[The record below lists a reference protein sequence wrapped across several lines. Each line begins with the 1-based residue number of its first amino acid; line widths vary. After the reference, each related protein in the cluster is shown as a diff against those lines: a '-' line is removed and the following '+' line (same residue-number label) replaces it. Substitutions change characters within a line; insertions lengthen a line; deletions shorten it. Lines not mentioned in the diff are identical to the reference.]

1 MLDDTAM
8 NSSQTD
14 TTSQQTPLDAQEAT
28 ALAPTPELQTLV
40 EEVEVE
46 LLEEIT
52 KNLENETITPDH
64 AQGLAKEFLALLP
77 IHDKHDLLTKLS
89 ELSNVNH
96 DTQELYLKFGKP
108 IDDEERQEKLRQMSE
123 HIKNG
128 SIEEAIAVAKGAQNA
143 S

>member
-1 MLDDTAM
+1 MLDDTAV
-8 NSSQTD
+8 NASQTD
-14 TTSQQTPLDAQEAT
+14 PQ
-28 ALAPTPELQTLV
+28 LQTLV
-40 EEVEVE
+40 EEIEVE

-64 AQGLAKEFLALLP
+64 AQQLAKEFLTLLP

-89 ELSNVNH
+89 ELSNVNR

-128 SIEEAIAVAKGAQNA
+128 SIEDAIAVAKGAQNA